1 MENII
6 KIQNLLKE
14 KDLDAYIITS
24 SDNHFNEYLPDHYK
38 TIEFLTGFT
47 GEGAT
52 LIITKNEAALWI
64 DSRFFIQAELEVND
78 KKIKIMKDGEHNVPS
93 IHEYLESN
101 SIESENIGFDGKL
114 ISKKFADTL
123 KSKVPN
129 ISLISTDLIDEIW
142 TSRPKPPVS
151 LLYLMDNFFSGESF
165 QSKLEKI
172 RLSLNSAGANSI
184 LLSKLEDQAWLYNLR
199 GNDINYTPVFTAFSF
214 ITLTEV
220 HLFIDSKKI
229 TDEVKK
235 YLNDNDIII
244 HQYKSFY
251 VYISNLENNVIL
263 LDPRYTSYIIYR
275 SLYINNDIIN
285 QKNPTEALKSI
296 KNEVEIL
303 NTKQAHIKDG
313 VALVKSIYYLYN
325 NINNLTEISFANY
338 LEEKRKNQKGFIELS
353 FPTIAAFKEN
363 GAIVHYNATEATNK
377 DLNDSD
383 KTFFLVDSGAHYA
396 EGTTDITRTFALG
409 PVTDEMKKHYT
420 IVLKSAIALANT
432 TFIKGCSGSSL
443 DILARAPMWKNGYNF
458 GHGTGH
464 GVGHVLAVHEG
475 TQSFSYKSS
484 QNITIEPGM
493 ITTDE
498 PGLYFKNMYGI
509 RIENELLCVSN
520 TINEYGHFYK
530 FENIT
535 LCPIDTKAIDPEM
548 LTFEEKKWLNDYHKM
563 VYTKLN
569 KYLTKAEKEWLLEAT
584 KPIE

>member
-1 MENII
+1 MENIK
-6 KIQNLLKE
+6 KIQDLLKE

-24 SDNHFNEYLPDHYK
+24 TDNHFDEYLPEHYK
-38 TIEFLTGFT
+38 VIEFLTGFT
-47 GEGAT
+47 GENAT

-64 DSRFFIQAELEVND
+64 DSRFFLQAELEVD
-78 KKIKIMKDGEHNVPS
+78 SKEIRIMKDGEHNVPT
-93 IHEYLESN
+93 IYEYLESN
-101 SIESENIGFDGKL
+101 SIESENIGFDGKI

-123 KSKVPN
+123 KAKVPN
-129 ISLISTDLIDEIW
+129 ISLISTDLIDEVW

-151 LLYLMDNFFSGESF
+151 LIYLLDSFFSGETF
-165 QSKLEKI
+165 KTKLEKI
-172 RLSLNSAGANSI
+172 RLALSNAGANSI

-199 GNDINYTPVFTAFSF
+199 GNDIEYTPVFTAFSY
-214 ITLTEV
+214 ITLTEI
-220 HLFIDSKKI
+220 HLFVDSKKL

-235 YLNDNDIII
+235 YLSDNGITI
-244 HQYKSFY
+244 HTYKSFY
-251 VYISNLENNVIL
+251 VYISNLENKVIL

-285 QKNPTEALKSI
+285 QNNPTESLKAI
-296 KNEVEIL
+296 KNDVEIM

-313 VALVKSIYYLYN
+313 VALVKAIYHLYQN
-325 NINNLTEISFANY
+325 TNSLSEISFADY
-338 LEEKRKNQKGFIELS
+338 LEEMRKKQKGFIELS
-353 FPTIAAFKEN
+353 FPTIAGFKEN
-363 GAIVHYNATEATNK
+363 GAIVHYNASEKTNK
-377 DLNDSD
+377 ELNDEE

-409 PVTDEMKKHYT
+409 AVTDEMKKHYT
-420 IVLKSAIALANT
+420 IVLKSAIALANS
-432 TFIKGCSGSSL
+432 TFIKGCTGAAL
-443 DILARAPMWKNGYNF
+443 DILARAPIWRNGYNF

-464 GVGHVLAVHEG
+464 GVGHVLSVHEG
-475 TQSFSYKSS
+475 PQTFSYKST
-484 QNITIEPGM
+484 QNIEIEPGM

-509 RIENELLCVSN
+509 RIENELLCVNN
-520 TINEYGHFYK
+520 TNNEYDHFYK

-535 LCPIDTKAIDPEM
+535 LCPIDTKPIDSTM
-548 LTFEEKKWLNDYHKM
+548 LTFEEKKWLNDYHKL